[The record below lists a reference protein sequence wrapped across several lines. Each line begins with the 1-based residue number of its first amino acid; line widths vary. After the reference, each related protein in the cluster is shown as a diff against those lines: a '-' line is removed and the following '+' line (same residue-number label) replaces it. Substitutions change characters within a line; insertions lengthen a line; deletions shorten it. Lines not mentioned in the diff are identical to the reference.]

1 MENMR
6 AYLKAIRAKFE
17 TGDASEHT
25 HRPALEDLV
34 ESFSKNV
41 IVINEPKRIAC
52 GAPDLVIK
60 KEDFPIGYIEAK
72 DIGRSLD
79 EAERSEQLYRYLNS
93 LENLILTDYLE
104 FRWYRNGEFREAAR
118 LARLT
123 RDGKIVTDKKGEAD
137 LTRLF
142 ESFLDQ
148 SPEPITSSK
157 ELSERLARLAQEIQ
171 RAVVKAFEEDLA
183 SPELRNL
190 RRAFAEVLIPDLDL
204 PENTGEFADMY
215 SQTLVYGLFAAR
227 CNHPGPE
234 PFRRLGA
241 ARSIPRTNPFLRQL
255 FETITGTALDDE
267 PYVDYVEDVV
277 KILDNTDRDSVL
289 SDFGKRTKQEDPVVH
304 FYETFLSA
312 YDPKLRERRGV
323 YYTPEPVVSYIVQS
337 VDSILKSH
345 FGLGGGLMDS
355 STVDYEEEAPV
366 LDRYG
371 KPDPSKLPERK
382 TQTSPKVLILDP
394 ACGTGTFLYA
404 VIDHIRQDFMAHG
417 NAGYWS
423 AYVRDHL
430 LPRIFGFEL
439 LMAPYAVAH
448 FKLGMMLA
456 GQDLPEAK
464 RGDWIYDFK
473 SDERLGVYLTN
484 TLEEVEN
491 PWKNLWGYEAIGREA
506 QSASVVKRDKPI
518 MVVLGNPPY
527 SGHSSNRSWE
537 MVNGKRTPTFIG
549 SILQDYYRV
558 DGKPLGEKNPKW
570 LQDDYVKFIRWGQWR
585 IEQTW
590 ADLTE
595 TEQSGG
601 GILAFITNHG
611 YLDNPTF
618 RGMRQ
623 QLMEAFDEIYILDL
637 HGNAK
642 KKERSPD
649 GSKDENVFDI
659 QQGVAIG
666 IFIKTPEKN
675 GPAEVYH
682 AELWGLREDKYQ
694 ILSGTNLE
702 NTQWSDLIPQA
713 PFYLFVPQDLK
724 LLDEYEQGWKVT
736 EIMPINAIGMNTH
749 RDSFAIGFASTEL
762 KHRLDELIS
771 EEIADGHLKDKYKL
785 VETSDFNLSNTR
797 KSIRDARDNSNL
809 VVSCLYRPFDYRFV
823 IYHPNILDRPRTE
836 LNLHFIRQNNFG
848 LITTRQTR
856 EPFDALAVDRICGQH
871 KIVARYDGSSI
882 FPLYLYPT
890 PAEKSSLQKS
900 LAGADWPPGKDGRVP
915 NLSPEFVADFAEKL
929 GLEFVPDGRGD
940 LEATFGPED
949 VFDYIYAVFH
959 SPTYRERYAEFLKID
974 FPRVPPTSDLSKFRR
989 LVKLGG
995 ELVALHLLESPLLG
1009 HPTTRYPV
1017 VGDNR
1022 VEKGY
1027 PKYFAPGE
1035 VEPGSKGLGGDGAV
1049 LEAGRVYISKSQYF
1063 EGVPPE
1069 VWEFQVGGYQVCD
1082 KWLKD
1087 RRGRQL
1093 SYDDLTHYQKVVV
1106 ALKETI
1112 RLMEEVDEAIP
1123 GWPIT

>member
-25 HRPALEDLV
+25 HRPALEGLL

-72 DIGRSLD
+72 DVGKSLD
-79 EAERSEQLYRYLNS
+79 EAERSEQLDRYLKS
-93 LENLILTDYLE
+93 LENLVLTDYLE
-104 FRWYRNGEFREAAR
+104 FRWYHKGEFREAAR

-123 RDGKIVTDKKGEAD
+123 RDGKIVREKTGEAEVA
-137 LTRLF
+137 RLL

-148 SPEPITSSK
+148 TPVPITSAK
-157 ELSERLARLAQEIQ
+157 ELSERLARLALLIREAIIEAFQ
-171 RAVVKAFEEDLA
+171 REEA
-183 SPELRNL
+183 SRHLVNL
-190 RRAFAEVLIPDLDL
+190 RKAFAEVLIPDLDL
-204 PENTGEFADMY
+204 PYKTSEFADMY
-215 SQTLVYGLFAAR
+215 SQTIVYGLFAAR
-227 CNHPGPE
+227 CNHAGPE
-234 PFRRLGA
+234 PFRRRGA
-241 ARSIPRTNPFLRQL
+241 AEDIPKTNPFLRQL
-255 FETITGTALDDE
+255 FETITGTVLDEE

-277 KILDNTDRDSVL
+277 KILSNTDLDSVL
-289 SDFGKRTKQEDPVVH
+289 ADFGKRTKQEDPIVH
-304 FYETFLSA
+304 FYETFLDA
-312 YDPKLRERRGV
+312 YDPYLKIMRGV
-323 YYTPEPVVSYIVQS
+323 FYTPGPVVSYLVRS
-337 VDSILKSH
+337 VDLILKSH
-345 FGLGGGLMDS
+345 FGLGGGLADS
-355 STVDYEEEAPV
+355 STVEYFEEAP
-366 LDRYG
+366 LQDFHG
-371 KPDPSKLPERK
+371 KPDREKLPARVKK
-382 TQTSPKVLILDP
+382 TCPKVLLLDP
-394 ACGTGTFLYA
+394 STGTGTFLYA
-404 VIDHIRQDFMAHG
+404 VIDHIRRDFMKHG

-456 GQDLPEAK
+456 GQDLPDEM
-464 RGDWIYDFK
+464 RQDWAYDFK
-473 SDERLGVYLTN
+473 SNERLGVYLTN
-484 TLEEVEN
+484 TLEEAEN
-491 PWKNLWGYEAIGREA
+491 PWKNLWGYEAIGEEA
-506 QSASVVKRDKPI
+506 RSASVVKRDKPI

-549 SILQDYYRV
+549 NILQDYYRV

-585 IEQTW
+585 IEQT
-590 ADLTE
+590 
-595 TEQSGG
+595 GG

-623 QLMEAFDEIYILDL
+623 QLMKTFSEIYILDL

-642 KKERSPD
+642 KKERAPD

-666 IFIKTPEKN
+666 IFVKTPEEN
-675 GPAEVYH
+675 GPAKVYH

-694 ILSGTNLE
+694 ILSETNLE
-702 NTQWSDLIPQA
+702 KTQWSDLIPQA

-771 EEIADGHLKDKYKL
+771 EEIADAHLKDKYKL
-785 VETSDFNLSNTR
+785 VETSDFNLSNAR
-797 KSIRDARDNSNL
+797 KSIRDAHDKNNL

-882 FPLYLYPT
+882 FPLYLYPS
-890 PAEKSSLQKS
+890 PAENSSRQKS
-900 LAGADWPPGKDGRVP
+900 LTSADWPPGKDDRVP

-929 GLEFVPDGRGD
+929 GIEFVPDGKGN
-940 LEATFGPED
+940 LETTFGPED

-974 FPRVPPTSDLSKFRR
+974 FPRVPLTSDLSMFSR

-995 ELVALHLLESPLLG
+995 ELVSLHLLESPLLG
-1009 HPTTRYPV
+1009 KTVTRYPV

-1022 VEKGY
+1022 VDKGY

-1035 VEPGSKGLGGDGAV
+1035 VESGSKGVGGDGAV
-1049 LEAGRVYISKSQYF
+1049 LGAGRVYINRSQYF
-1063 EGVPPE
+1063 EGVPSE

-1106 ALKETI
+1106 ALQETI